1 MIGYLNKIRISDKS
15 GKTRNKIINTVLVFS
30 LEILLGLFS
39 KWLDNLIIN
48 NTIWWQNI
56 IGILDLRK
64 VFSLFSV

>member
-30 LEILLGLFS
+30 LGILLGLFS

>member
-1 MIGYLNKIRISDKS
+1 MISYLNKIRISDKS
-15 GKTRNKIINTVLVFS
+15 GKTRNKIINTVLVF
-30 LEILLGLFS
+30 LLGILLGLFS